1 VLQSSST
8 SCEVILMVRIYHNC
22 DSAAMMPEL
31 PWAGLDLGKLGEA
44 ALEILVRWLVVAHG
58 AVVER
63 FIGLHVEVAGAGEA
77 EEDRL
82 FASFRLAAQRFV
94 DGGADGVARFRR
106 GQDAFGAGEL
116 LGGGVT
122 SAP

>member
-1 VLQSSST
+1 MGECRQFQCCSRQLRPQRAG
-8 SCEVILMVRIYHNC
+8 CL
-22 DSAAMMPEL
+22 ALPECGGV
-31 PWAGLDLGKLGEA
+31 AVGELDLGEFGEA

-63 FIGLHVEVAGAGEA
+63 FVGLHVEVAGAGEA

-82 FASFRLAAQRFV
+82 FASFRLAAQRFI